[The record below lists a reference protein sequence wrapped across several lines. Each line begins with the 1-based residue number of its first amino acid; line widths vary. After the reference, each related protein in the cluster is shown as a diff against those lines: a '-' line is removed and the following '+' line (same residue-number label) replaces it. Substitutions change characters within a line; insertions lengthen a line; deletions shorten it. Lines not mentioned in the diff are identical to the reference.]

1 MVADPVK
8 DGLLDSHNGDLEP
21 NLPLEVPKRTSTAEE
36 VRLHATV
43 HVLSTVPA
51 AEVRTLLST
60 GCRGAYA
67 PQARYKAH
75 AGLLIP
81 VERSTEILVSTLQ
94 RCARCLR
101 FTKHLHG
108 LTQ

>member
-36 VRLHATV
+36 VRLHASV
-43 HVLSTVPA
+43 HV
-51 AEVRTLLST
+51 LST

-67 PQARYKAH
+67 PQYR
-75 AGLLIP
+75 
-81 VERSTEILVSTLQ
+81 LQ
-94 RCARCLR
+94 RCVRTSGAIQSACRVTNPCR
-101 FTKHLHG
+101 
-108 LTQ
+108 TQY